1 MNTNIFRHI
10 FTSLET
16 PPVSLVDILGDCCLL
31 NVAHV
36 CVANTVQFE
45 NNLDLWFSFCLFTAI
60 QKMHSFEFQV
70 YSFLVL
76 VCIIYHDIIP
86 LLPLRSSNGSP
97 IMNGRWVPN
106 REKYLS
112 LSRGGWGK
120 VKRKGMDKK
129 QEHKITSPVYF
140 MPIHWQILDS
150 AEKCFHLWDQS
161 CNYFLNLMSTSL
173 PSLLALGFRQ
183 NKTSFVLCSWKI

>member
-31 NVAHV
+31 NAAHV

-86 LLPLRSSNGSP
+86 LLPLRSSFVT
-97 IMNGRWVPN
+97 RAV
-106 REKYLS
+106 
-112 LSRGGWGK
+112 K
-120 VKRKGMDKK
+120 VERLRRTPVTFDSNICVCVSTQLKG
-129 QEHKITSPVYF
+129 
-140 MPIHWQILDS
+140 
-150 AEKCFHLWDQS
+150 
-161 CNYFLNLMSTSL
+161 
-173 PSLLALGFRQ
+173 
-183 NKTSFVLCSWKI
+183 